1 MRVIIAE
8 NKKTGALMAYKT
20 IKGMLNCLRCNIE
33 VSESTLYHA
42 DLDAGYETEIY
53 KIRRLPVI
61 ETKDTIEVGED

>member
-20 IKGMLNCLRCNIE
+20 IRGMLNCIGRYLG
-33 VSESTLYHA
+33 VSETTIYHA

-53 KIRRLPVI
+53 KIRRLQVI
-61 ETKDTIEVGED
+61 ETKDTIEVGEE